1 MYIAIARGEAPDQ
14 SASAGFKLAKAA
26 LKLVAMAPH
35 FTCRSDWAWAFETAL
50 GPTAVHARTASALPS
65 QQRSLPSACALPRR
79 PSLLRVEDSTSGV
92 AAWGTSTT
100 FDRLNN
106 KAGLCQELAAAGA
119 DAWAAPP
126 TVCVAWDADEQQMAA
141 LAAVLPAGDGRPDD
155 AWLLLKPA
163 RACHGDGIEFSDS
176 VAELVAVAQA
186 EAATARAGGE
196 PPLAANLNGCFSVTS
211 ADRC

>member
-1 MYIAIARGEAPDQ
+1 
-14 SASAGFKLAKAA
+14 
-26 LKLVAMAPH
+26 MAPH

-65 QQRSLPSACALPRR
+65 QQQRSLPSACALPRR

-196 PPLAANLNGCFSVTS
+196 VANLNGQRWLAQRWLCGGRATSAANLNGCFSVTS